1 MPSEHLKWECR
12 NVVPIE
18 KQELSPMEKRKNWW
32 SYHKWHL
39 LIGVV
44 ILVISFSILLDMLR
58 VFEVKPDYQIA
69 YVGSNPLPEDT
80 IHALENAISEIGQDL
95 NHDGQ
100 VFVRVNQYATYDNII
115 QIQNKIEEIG
125 DGDLAMQ
132 AEASY
137 VGLMTDISVSESFFF
152 LLDAP
157 KKFQQTYDILS
168 YLDGTLPEKENVI
181 DDKQLYISWSAS
193 PLLSGLDLGSYDLA
207 GVTGSSQELLSGLY
221 IARRGFWTEKVCNNL
236 EGCEAL
242 WMKFLEG
249 ADTHKEAI

>member
-1 MPSEHLKWECR
+1 MASEHLKWECR

-125 DGDLAMQ
+125 RAH
-132 AEASY
+132 
-137 VGLMTDISVSESFFF
+137 V
-152 LLDAP
+152 
-157 KKFQQTYDILS
+157 
-168 YLDGTLPEKENVI
+168 
-181 DDKQLYISWSAS
+181 
-193 PLLSGLDLGSYDLA
+193 
-207 GVTGSSQELLSGLY
+207 
-221 IARRGFWTEKVCNNL
+221 
-236 EGCEAL
+236 
-242 WMKFLEG
+242 
-249 ADTHKEAI
+249 